1 LRATQRRAGR
11 SRLSS
16 LAIAFL
22 LLLGGV
28 VFVGPLVVGL
38 AHLTRFPYGIAL
50 FNSLVIAIS
59 FTALSTISAA
69 LAGYAFARSRF
80 RWKNVLF
87 LFVLSTLM
95 VPWIV
100 TMIPQYVLFYR
111 LHLINTPWPWVLW
124 GIQGTPLQ
132 IFLFRQ
138 FYATFPRDLEDAAAI
153 DGSGRLRIFFDIF
166 VPNSK
171 PVIAI
176 AAVWAFILVWGDYL
190 TQDLFYLID
199 RNGTLLTRITA
210 LLDANVQGGGVSS
223 LPLALYAL
231 PPVIFF
237 VLVQRYI
244 TQTAV
249 TTTGIKG

>member
-1 LRATQRRAGR
+1 VRPLTRAV
-11 SRLSS
+11 
-16 LAIAFL
+16 L
-22 LLLGGV
+22 LLVGGV

-38 AHLTRFPYGIAL
+38 AHLARFPFGRAL
-50 FNSLVIAIS
+50 FNSLVIAAS

-69 LAGYAFARSRF
+69 FAGYAFARR
-80 RWKNVLF
+80 RVWWKNVLF

-95 VPWIV
+95 VPWVV

-138 FYATFPRDLEDAAAI
+138 FFATFPTELEDAAAL
-153 DGSGRLRIFFDIF
+153 DGSGRLRIFWDIF

-176 AAVWAFILVWGDYL
+176 AAVWAFILVWGDFL
-190 TQDLFYLID
+190 TQDLFFLVD
-199 RNGTLLTRITA
+199 RNGTLLTRITGLLTIDVDGGA
-210 LLDANVQGGGVSS
+210 LSS

-231 PPVIFF
+231 PPVVFF

-244 TQTAV
+244 AQTV
-249 TTTGIKG
+249 LTSSGIKG

>member
-1 LRATQRRAGR
+1 MRRLRP
-11 SRLSS
+11 
-16 LAIAFL
+16 LARIVVL
-22 LLLGGV
+22 LVGAA

-38 AHLTRFPYGIAL
+38 GHLARFPFGVAL
-50 FNSLVIAIS
+50 FNSLVIALS
-59 FTALSTISAA
+59 FTALSTASAA
-69 LAGYAFARSRF
+69 LAGFAFARHRVW
-80 RWKNVLF
+80 WKNVVF

-111 LHLINTPWPWVLW
+111 LHLVNTPWPWVLW

-138 FYATFPRDLEDAAAI
+138 FYATFPRELEDAAAI
-153 DGSGRLRIFFDIF
+153 DGSGRLRIFWDIF

-176 AAVWAFILVWGDYL
+176 ASVWAFILVWSDYL
-190 TQDLFYLID
+190 TQDLFYLLD
-199 RNGTLLTRITA
+199 RNGTLLTRITNLFA
-210 LLDANVQGGGVSS
+210 FGGSVSD

-237 VLVQRYI
+237 VVVQRYI
-244 TQTAV
+244 TQTV
-249 TTTGIKG
+249 ITTTGVKG

>member
-1 LRATQRRAGR
+1 LSPTRRRAGR
-11 SRLSS
+11 SPLTS
-16 LAIAFL
+16 LARAFL
-22 LLLGGV
+22 LLLCGV

-38 AHLTRFPYGIAL
+38 AQLTQFPFGIAL
-50 FNSLVIAIS
+50 FNSLVITIS
-59 FTALSTISAA
+59 FTALSTVSAA

>member
-1 LRATQRRAGR
+1 LRRLRPLARIVVLLAG
-11 SRLSS
+11 
-16 LAIAFL
+16 AA
-22 LLLGGV
+22 
-28 VFVGPLVVGL
+28 VFVGPLVIGL
-38 AHLTRFPYGIAL
+38 GHLARFPFGMAL
-50 FNSLVIAIS
+50 FNSLVIALS
-59 FTALSTISAA
+59 FTALSTASAA
-69 LAGYAFARSRF
+69 LAGFAFARNRVW
-80 RWKNVLF
+80 WKNVVF

-138 FYATFPRDLEDAAAI
+138 FYATFPRELEDAAAI
-153 DGSGRLRIFFDIF
+153 DGSGRLRIFWDIF

-171 PVIAI
+171 PVIAV

-190 TQDLFYLID
+190 TQDLFYLLD
-199 RNGTLLTRITA
+199 RNGTLLTRITS
-210 LLDANVQGGGVSS
+210 LLAFGGAASD

-237 VLVQRYI
+237 VIVQRYI
-244 TQTAV
+244 TQTV
-249 TTTGIKG
+249 ITTTGVKG

>member
-1 LRATQRRAGR
+1 MTE
-11 SRLSS
+11 
-16 LAIAFL
+16 
-22 LLLGGV
+22 
-28 VFVGPLVVGL
+28 
-38 AHLTRFPYGIAL
+38 IAL
-50 FNSLVIAIS
+50 LNSLVIAIS
-59 FTALSTISAA
+59 FTALSTTSAA
-69 LAGYAFARSRF
+69 LAGYAFARNRVW
-80 RWKNVLF
+80 WKNVLF

-95 VPWIV
+95 VPWVV

-138 FYATFPRDLEDAAAI
+138 FFATFPSELEDAAAL
-153 DGSGRLRIFFDIF
+153 DGSGRLRIFWDIF

-176 AAVWAFILVWGDYL
+176 AAVWAFILVWGDFL
-190 TQDLFYLID
+190 TQDLFFLVD
-199 RNGTLLTRITA
+199 RNGTLLTRITGLLTIDVDGGA
-210 LLDANVQGGGVSS
+210 LSS

-244 TQTAV
+244 AQTV
-249 TTTGIKG
+249 LTSSGIKG